1 MKGIHC
7 FVVKPKGKRYNNE
20 ISIKDKKLIVNTENY
35 NHEFVNREAVVVSCP
50 MSGSLGI
57 KPGDTVIVHHN
68 VFRRWQNIR
77 GEEKNSSSYIDE
89 DNYIVYADQIFL
101 YKSRNNKWKATK
113 GYCFIK
119 PIKNTNKFNESNEK
133 PCMGIVKYTDG
144 SFDKEDLV
152 GFKPNSDYEFVFE
165 GERLYR
171 VFSHFITI
179 KYEYQG
185 NEEEYNPSWA

>member
-1 MKGIHC
+1 MKGVHC

-20 ISIKDKKLIVNTENY
+20 ISIEDKKLIVNTENY

-50 MSGSLGI
+50 MSESLGI

-101 YKSRNNKWKATK
+101 YKSKDNKWKATK